1 MTDPAKPS
9 GEERPR
15 KKRLGPIGYIRAMI
29 IARTAAVSWPEAK
42 EMARRSDSEPQGPV
56 DVIKDSERPPE
67 ERNRL

>member
-1 MTDPAKPS
+1 MSEQDSSERAGKP
-9 GEERPR
+9 ERR
-15 KKRLGPIGYIRAMI
+15 RLGMLGYIRAMI